1 MPLDALTQSPYRTGG
16 IVNMPEPSGSINP
29 FPTSGFVSVPPSAS
43 SFLENLT
50 EEELTKRLS
59 EIEREARALRVL
71 LQAVQE
77 RDKKPDARTE
87 KGQ

>member
-16 IVNMPEPSGSINP
+16 IVNMPEPGGSINP
-29 FPTSGFVSVPPSAS
+29 FPTAGIVPVPPSAS

-59 EIEREARALRVL
+59 EIEGEARALRVL
-71 LQAVQE
+71 LQAVKE
-77 RDKKPDARTE
+77 RDKKPE
-87 KGQ
+87 GKSGE